1 MLKKNS
7 IYTFIKAQFS
17 AFLGGLVDYGAMVLC
32 TELLYIHYTISII
45 IGGMIGALINFMVNL
60 NWTFKATV
68 TDNQRGGV
76 LMQLAKFTSMVGG
89 SVLLKSSGTYL
100 LTEAIQM
107 DYRVSRILVDLFVS
121 LGFNYTLQRYWVF
134 KRNP

>member
-1 MLKKNS
+1 MLKKSS

-17 AFLGGLVDYGAMVLC
+17 AFLGGIVDYSVMVIC

-45 IGGMIGALINFMVNL
+45 VGGMIGALINFMVNL
-60 NWTFKATV
+60 NWTFKATARV
-68 TDNQRGGV
+68 DQRGGI
-76 LMQLAKFTSMVGG
+76 LIQLAKFASMVGG

-100 LTEAIQM
+100 LTETVQM
-107 DYRVSRILVDLFVS
+107 DYRIGRIVVDLLVS